1 MTVGEFLKGIT
12 KFAEKTP
19 DTLVYFDC
27 TKEDDY
33 YLYVKSIRAID
44 GYVYLECK
52 DRYNDS
58 TPGYVYHDAH
68 VLVHLLSKM
77 DPSSELK
84 IDQGFGDDED
94 EDLIDV
100 EIGSIGYDGESE
112 ICINFPIEWYMDE
125 DEDWDEDW
133 EEDEDDKEE

>member
-1 MTVGEFLKGIT
+1 MTVGEFLKDIT

-27 TKEDDY
+27 TKEY
-33 YLYVKSIRAID
+33 SYFLYVKSIRAID
-44 GYVYLECK
+44 GYVYLECE

-58 TPGYVYHDAH
+58 THGYVYHDAH

-84 IDQGFGDDED
+84 IDWVSSFTFDED
-94 EDLIDV
+94 PDEMIDV
-100 EIGSIGYDGESE
+100 EIGSIEYDGESE
-112 ICINFPIEWYMDE
+112 ICISFPIEWYMDE
-125 DEDWDEDW
+125 DED
-133 EEDEDDKEE
+133 DKEE

>member
-1 MTVGEFLKGIT
+1 MTVGEFLNDFT

-27 TKEDDY
+27 TKEGY
-33 YLYVKSIRAID
+33 CSSFLYVKSIKAID
-44 GYVYLECK
+44 GCVYLECR
-52 DRYNDS
+52 DGYND
-58 TPGYVYHDAH
+58 PDNGYVYHDAQ

-84 IDQGFGDDED
+84 IDQRFGDDED

-100 EIGSIGYDGESE
+100 ELGSIEYDGVGE
-112 ICINFPIEWYMDE
+112 ICICFPREWYYME
-125 DEDWDEDW
+125 DEEEW
-133 EEDEDDKEE
+133 EDE